1 MEFKEVVKARRSCRA
16 FEPDP
21 VPAAHLDAIL
31 EAGQW
36 APSPMN
42 ALPWEYIIIT
52 EAESKAKI
60 RRVSEAAKQAVLDG
74 GGPGFAAKYDMSF
87 LEQAPAIIVVV
98 FDPAQKGLGDFFNQ
112 KHGALQAVS
121 ACVQNMILAAAEY
134 GLGSLWFTWFDPKEM
149 QAALNIPVHLEIAA
163 VIPIGKPKGEIK
175 APPRQEPRVHRERF
189 VPAEK
194 A

>member
-16 FEPDP
+16 FESDP
-21 VPAAHLDAIL
+21 VPPEQLEAIL

-52 EAESKAKI
+52 EAESKAQI
-60 RRVSEAAKQAVLDG
+60 RKVSEAAKQAVLEG

-87 LEQAPAIIVVV
+87 LEQAPALIVVF
-98 FDPAQKGLGDFFNQ
+98 FDPTKKGLGDFFNQ
-112 KHGALQAVS
+112 KHGALQAAS
-121 ACVQNMILAAAEY
+121 ACVQNMMLAAAEY
-134 GLGSLWFTWFDPKEM
+134 GFGTLWFTWFDPKEM
-149 QAALNIPVHLEIAA
+149 QAALNIPENLEIAA

-175 APPRQEPRVHRERF
+175 APPRRKATFHRERF

-194 A
+194 V